1 MKFESEYKTVQKNRK
16 RTRDKEWKKNRRVEN
31 NKNFK
36 LNYKTVQLKITRV
49 EPSHNKNTD

>member
-1 MKFESEYKTVQKNRK
+1 MQKNRK
-16 RTRDKEWKKNRRVEN
+16 RTRDEKWKKNRRVEN